1 MEDDDNVKEDQI
13 ELKGQNEKEKR
24 VLELLKDVEDERTN
38 PEVGWTKF
46 LPRINS

>member
-38 PEVGWTKF
+38 PEVG
-46 LPRINS
+46 